1 MPNIIGVQFK
11 EVGKVYYFSP
21 LDVVFSVGEG
31 VIVETTHG
39 VEYGKVVIANRDV
52 DQSEIV
58 GQLKTIVRKATPDD
72 TRLHNDNLARRKQAI
87 KLCEEKIAKRN
98 LDMKIVDCDYT
109 FDNSKIVF
117 YFTAEGRVDFREL
130 VKDLASVFKIRID
143 LRQIGIRD
151 ECKLLGG
158 LGPCGRACCC
168 NSYMG
173 DFERVSIKM
182 AKNQGLS
189 LNPTKISGLCGRLMC
204 CLKFENEHYVETLKV
219 MPKVNSEVETPDGK
233 GLVVAV
239 DLLKRTVNVKV
250 ATEGDEVE
258 IKTYTLQQL
267 NVNQCDVNCP
277 CAEEEEDVLED

>member
-21 LDVVFSVGEG
+21 ADVQFAVGEG

-39 VEYGKVVIANRDV
+39 VEYGKVVIANKDV

-58 GQLKTIVRKATPDD
+58 GQLKTIVRKATEDD
-72 TRLHNDNLARRKQAI
+72 TRIYKDNLSRRKQAI
-87 KLCEEKIAKRN
+87 KLCEEKIAKRK
-98 LDMKIVDCDYT
+98 LEMKIVDCDYT

-168 NSYMG
+168 NSHMG

-204 CLKFENEHYVETLKV
+204 CLKYENDYYVETLKV
-219 MPKVNSEVETPDGK
+219 MPKVNSEIQTPDGK
-233 GLVVAV
+233 GLVTAC
-239 DLLKRTVNVKV
+239 DLLKRTVSVKV
-250 ATEGDEVE
+250 ATDDEVE
-258 IKTYTLQQL
+258 IKTYTLDQL
-267 NVNQCDVNCP
+267 DVKIDES
-277 CAEEEEDVLED
+277 ATADDDDGEMDVE

>member
-21 LDVVFSVGEG
+21 ADVQFAVGEG

-39 VEYGKVVIANRDV
+39 VEYGKVVIANKDV

-58 GQLKTIVRKATPDD
+58 GQLKTIVRKATEDD
-72 TRLHNDNLARRKQAI
+72 TRIYKDNLSRRKQAI
-87 KLCEEKIAKRN
+87 KLCEEKIAKRK
-98 LDMKIVDCDYT
+98 LEMKIVDCDYT

-168 NSYMG
+168 NSHMG

-204 CLKFENEHYVETLKV
+204 CLKYENDYYVETLKV
-219 MPKVNSEVETPDGK
+219 MPKVNSEIQTPDGK
-233 GLVVAV
+233 GLVTAC
-239 DLLKRTVNVKV
+239 DLLKRTVSVKV
-250 ATEGDEVE
+250 ATDDEVE
-258 IKTYTLQQL
+258 IKTYTLDQL
-267 NVNQCDVNCP
+267 DVKIDES
-277 CAEEEEDVLED
+277 ATDDDDDGEMDVE

>member
-21 LDVVFSVGEG
+21 ADVQFAVGEG

-39 VEYGKVVIANRDV
+39 VEYGKVVIANKDV

-58 GQLKTIVRKATPDD
+58 GQLKTILRKATEDD
-72 TRLHNDNLARRKQAI
+72 TRIYKDNLSRRKQAI
-87 KLCEEKIAKRN
+87 KLCEEKIAKRK
-98 LDMKIVDCDYT
+98 LEMKIVDCDYT

-168 NSYMG
+168 NSHMG

-204 CLKFENEHYVETLKV
+204 CLKYENDYYVETLKV
-219 MPKVNSEVETPDGK
+219 MPKVNSEIQTPDGK
-233 GLVVAV
+233 GLVTAC
-239 DLLKRTVNVKV
+239 DLLKRTVSVKV
-250 ATEGDEVE
+250 ATDDEVE
-258 IKTYTLQQL
+258 IKTYTLDQL
-267 NVNQCDVNCP
+267 DVKIDES
-277 CAEEEEDVLED
+277 ATDDDDDEMDVE

>member
-21 LDVVFSVGEG
+21 ADVQFAVGEG

-39 VEYGKVVIANRDV
+39 VEYGKVVIANKDV

-58 GQLKTIVRKATPDD
+58 GQLKTIVRKATEDD
-72 TRLHNDNLARRKQAI
+72 TRIYKDNLSRRKQAI
-87 KLCEEKIAKRN
+87 KLCEEKIAKRK
-98 LDMKIVDCDYT
+98 LEMKIVDCDYT

-168 NSYMG
+168 NSHMG

-204 CLKFENEHYVETLKV
+204 CLKYENDYYVETLKV
-219 MPKVNSEVETPDGK
+219 MPKVNSEIQTPDGK
-233 GLVVAV
+233 GLVTAC
-239 DLLKRTVNVKV
+239 DLLKRTVSVKV
-250 ATEGDEVE
+250 ATDDEVE
-258 IKTYTLQQL
+258 IKTYTLDQL
-267 NVNQCDVNCP
+267 DVKIDES
-277 CAEEEEDVLED
+277 ATDDDDDEMDVE

>member
-219 MPKVNSEVETPDGK
+219 MPKVNSEVGTPEGK
-233 GLVVAV
+233 AIVASV
-239 DLLKRTVNVKV
+239 NMLKMQVKV
-250 ATEGDEVE
+250 KIDDKNGGWIYKDFPVE
-258 IKTYTLQQL
+258 DIRFHRNNAPQK
-267 NVNQCDVNCP
+267 
-277 CAEEEEDVLED
+277 EEEEDDEE

>member
-21 LDVVFSVGEG
+21 ADVQFAVGEG

-39 VEYGKVVIANRDV
+39 VEYGKVVIANKDV

-58 GQLKTIVRKATPDD
+58 GQLKTILRKATEDD
-72 TRLHNDNLARRKQAI
+72 TRIYKDNLSRRKQAI
-87 KLCEEKIAKRN
+87 KLCEEKIAKRK
-98 LDMKIVDCDYT
+98 LEMKIVDCDYT

-168 NSYMG
+168 NSHMG

-204 CLKFENEHYVETLKV
+204 CLKYENDYYVETLKV
-219 MPKVNSEVETPDGK
+219 MPKVNSEIQTPDGK
-233 GLVVAV
+233 GLVTAC
-239 DLLKRTVNVKV
+239 DLLKRTVSVKV
-250 ATEGDEVE
+250 ATDDEVE
-258 IKTYTLQQL
+258 IKTYTLDQL
-267 NVNQCDVNCP
+267 DVKIDES
-277 CAEEEEDVLED
+277 ATDDDDDGEMDVE